1 MENKNLLLGVVGLG
15 VFLAFILLLNVFL
28 VPKIT
33 KNVIQELK
41 REYTPGPYDP
51 GFDPDKV
58 NPNAMRSEV
67 SETQIHA
74 N

>member
-1 MENKNLLLGVVGLG
+1 MENKNLLVCVAGLG
-15 VFLAFILLLNVFL
+15 LILGLILFVNGFL

-33 KNVIQELK
+33 KNVIQELR

-58 NPNAMRSEV
+58 NPNALRSEV
-67 SETQIHA
+67 SETQIKV

>member
-15 VFLAFILLLNVFL
+15 VFLVFVLLLNSFL

-33 KNVIQELK
+33 KSVIQELK

-58 NPNAMRSEV
+58 NPNVIRSEV

>member
-1 MENKNLLLGVVGLG
+1 MENKNLVLGVIGLG
-15 VFLAFILLLNVFL
+15 LFLVLALLLNSVL

-33 KNVIQELK
+33 RNVIQELK

-51 GFDPDKV
+51 GFDPDKI
-58 NPNAMRSEV
+58 NPNLLRSEV
-67 SETQIHA
+67 SETQIQT

>member
-1 MENKNLLLGVVGLG
+1 MENKNLVLVVVGLG
-15 VFLAFILLLNVFL
+15 LFLGLVLFVNNFL

-33 KNVIQELK
+33 KNVIQELR

-58 NPNAMRSEV
+58 SPNSFRSEV
-67 SETQIHA
+67 SETQIS